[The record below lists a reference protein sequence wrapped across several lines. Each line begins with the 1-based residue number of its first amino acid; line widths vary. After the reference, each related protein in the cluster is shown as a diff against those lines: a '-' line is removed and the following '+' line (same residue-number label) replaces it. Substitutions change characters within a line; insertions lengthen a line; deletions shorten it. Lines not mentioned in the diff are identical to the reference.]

1 MFWTLK
7 MRKRIPIFDL
17 DSNLKEDKDTRHT
30 SLSED
35 WATHLDSD
43 DRVSLGLFF
52 YFQLTKVLSESSL
65 DQEKHDMIRAL
76 VDNCDAEISEQRDS
90 FYELLVQY
98 TGILA
103 SSDSDIGRTCHLH
116 HDINTG
122 VRPVW
127 QTVRKLPPPG
137 RQVVQELLSDMLDKD
152 IIQPSSSPWALPIV
166 LVKKDGSFRF
176 CVDYRKL
183 NEVTYKDAYPL
194 HHIDDT
200 LNTLAGSKWFS
211 TFI

>member
-1 MFWTLK
+1 M
-7 MRKRIPIFDL
+7 
-17 DSNLKEDKDTRHT
+17 
-30 SLSED
+30 
-35 WATHLDSD
+35 
-43 DRVSLGLFF
+43 
-52 YFQLTKVLSESSL
+52 
-65 DQEKHDMIRAL
+65 L

-90 FYELLVQY
+90 FYELLEQY

-103 SSDSDIGRTCHLH
+103 SSDSDIGCTCHLPPE
-116 HDINTG
+116 INTG
-122 VRPVW
+122 GSWPVRQSVH
-127 QTVRKLPPPG
+127 RLPPPG
-137 RQVVQELLSDMLDKD
+137 RQVVQELLSDMLEKD

-183 NEVTYKDAYPL
+183 NEVTHKDAYPL
-194 HHIDDT
+194 PRIEDT